1 MNVSPEDITGVSVF
15 PSGSVPVIVGT
26 RYRPSK
32 HVILKA
38 KEAEHNMFKSDV
50 FSAGLVLYQL
60 AAMKD
65 VGGFNQKTPECDGE
79 VLIKE
84 GLKQLSKSYS
94 NKLVEVIRRML
105 IFNEEDRP
113 TFQQMGMFIAGE
125 DYVPRVDRTI
135 MEQIEDFKKKKIEEK
150 IGPGSVA
157 RLRRH
162 CTNLCLP
169 RQP

>member
-1 MNVSPEDITGVSVF
+1 MRWRSFD
-15 PSGSVPVIVGT
+15 
-26 RYRPSK
+26 
-32 HVILKA
+32 
-38 KEAEHNMFKSDV
+38 
-50 FSAGLVLYQL
+50 
-60 AAMKD
+60 
-65 VGGFNQKTPECDGE
+65 
-79 VLIKE
+79 KE

-150 IGPGSVA
+150 ILNDKITEKELKYEKERDEEKGK
-157 RLRRH
+157 
-162 CTNLCLP
+162 NLFLM
-169 RQP
+169 

>member
-1 MNVSPEDITGVSVF
+1 
-15 PSGSVPVIVGT
+15 
-26 RYRPSK
+26 
-32 HVILKA
+32 VILKA

-65 VGGFNQKTPECDGE
+65 VGGFNQKTPQCDGE

-94 NKLVEVIRRML
+94 NKLVEIIRRML

-113 TFQQMGMFIAGE
+113 TF
-125 DYVPRVDRTI
+125 
-135 MEQIEDFKKKKIEEK
+135 EQVGNFHSR
-150 IGPGSVA
+150 G
-157 RLRRH
+157 RLRAES
-162 CTNLCLP
+162 
-169 RQP
+169 